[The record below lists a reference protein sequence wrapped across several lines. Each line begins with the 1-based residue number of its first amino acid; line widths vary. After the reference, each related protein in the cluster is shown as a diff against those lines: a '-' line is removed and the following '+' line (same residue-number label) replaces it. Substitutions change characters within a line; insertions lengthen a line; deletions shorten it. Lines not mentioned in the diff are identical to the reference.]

1 MILENNVSAI
11 VVFLEGMASFLS
23 PCILPLMP
31 VYLSY
36 LTGGTLDEIESGDAK
51 LRKKTII
58 NSIGFLLGL
67 TMVFI
72 ALGATATT
80 LGRFLY
86 FNSNIIRKVGGIII
100 IAFGL
105 FHMGVLK
112 INLLSKEKRL
122 NLNIKSPRFINAVV
136 LGMAF
141 SFGWTPCIGPILGSV
156 LMMAASM
163 ETYLS
168 GVLLLTVYSLGFSLP
183 FLLTAVFF
191 SWILKKFD
199 NLDKYLKTIK
209 IISGVLLVIMG
220 ILVYTN
226 YVYKISSLIT
236 G

>member
-1 MILENNVSAI
+1 MTSNVSMV

-36 LTGGTLDEIESGDAK
+36 LTGGSLEEIEAGDK
-51 LRKKTII
+51 NLRRITII

-67 TMVFI
+67 TIVFV

-80 LGRFLY
+80 IGRFLY
-86 FNSNIIRKVGGIII
+86 FNSNIIRKIGGIII
-100 IAFGL
+100 IIFGL
-105 FHMGVLK
+105 HHMG
-112 INLLSKEKRL
+112 I
-122 NLNIKSPRFINAVV
+122 LNIKLLSREKRISFSGDSPKFINAVL

-163 ETYLS
+163 KTLISGIYL
-168 GVLLLTVYSLGFSLP
+168 LIIYSIGFSIP
-183 FLLTAVFF
+183 FLITAVFF
-191 SWILKKFD
+191 SWILKRFD
-199 NLDKYLKTIK
+199 NIEKHLKTVK

-226 YVYKISSLIT
+226 YVYRISSLLT
-236 G
+236 R